1 MKLDQ
6 DVLIMQNE
14 DLQNLLKRQ
23 MEIQDAIK
31 DLNEESLE
39 ITELLLNNQIVL
51 ESSKSRQKED
61 IQKKLEAQGFNV
73 TTATENR
80 IRLWKLS
87 KNDNHV
93 NLIYKESSYHEGP
106 YNAWYTLQPDIE
118 DKVDFVIFNYTDSD
132 QHINSLVISNET
144 LKQILVKIKKTPDG
158 RANININANLVQAK
172 EINSN
177 INLTSYINNFDQLN

>member
-6 DVLIMQNE
+6 DVLSMQNE
-14 DLQNLLKRQ
+14 NLQNLIKRQ
-23 MEIQDAIK
+23 LEIQDAIK
-31 DLNEESLE
+31 ELNEESSE
-39 ITELLLNNQIVL
+39 ITKLLLNHQIVL
-51 ESSKSRQKED
+51 ENSKSRQKED
-61 IQKKLEAQGFNV
+61 VQKKLEALGFKV

-93 NLIYKESSYHEGP
+93 NLIYKESSYHEGS

-118 DKVDFVIFNYTDSD
+118 DKVDFVIFNYTDAD

-144 LKQILVKIKKTPDG
+144 LREILEKIKKTPDG
-158 RANININANLVQAK
+158 RANINIKASAIQAK
-172 EINSN
+172 EIHSN
-177 INLTSYINNFDQLN
+177 IDLTSDINNFDQLN

>member
-1 MKLDQ
+1 
-6 DVLIMQNE
+6 
-14 DLQNLLKRQ
+14 

-31 DLNEESLE
+31 ELNEESSE
-39 ITELLLNNQIVL
+39 ITKQLLNHQAIL

-61 IQKKLEAQGFNV
+61 VQKKLEALGFKV

-118 DKVDFVIFNYTDSD
+118 NKVDFVIFNYTDAA
-132 QHINSLVISNET
+132 QHINSLVINNET
-144 LKQILVKIKKTPDG
+144 LKRMLAKIKKTPDG
-158 RANININANLVQAK
+158 RANINIKANAIQAK
-172 EINSN
+172 EIHSN
-177 INLTSYINNFDQLN
+177 INLTSYVNNFDQLN

>member
-1 MKLDQ
+1 
-6 DVLIMQNE
+6 
-14 DLQNLLKRQ
+14 

-31 DLNEESLE
+31 NLNEESLE
-39 ITELLLNNQIVL
+39 ITKLLLNHQVVL
-51 ESSKSRQKED
+51 DSSKSRQKED
-61 IQKKLEAQGFNV
+61 VQKKLEALGFKV

-118 DKVDFVIFNYTDSD
+118 DKVDFVIFNYTDAS

-144 LKQILVKIKKTPDG
+144 LRQILSKIKKTPDG
-158 RANININANLVQAK
+158 RANININANAIK
-172 EINSN
+172 AEEINSN
-177 INLTSYINNFDQLN
+177 IDLTSDINNFDQFK